1 MHPIDVD
8 EVERHHVR
16 VREAEH
22 LQLQEPHAVRIEF
35 LVVGNPLLP
44 EAVLLGEV
52 EYEVRIADLGGDAL
66 ASGRGI
72 EDLLDLR
79 RRQLVVE
86 DVQSSQTW
94 LGGGGPDKLDATLLR
109 VLAIDES
116 KRTCLIIPSNSSK
129 L

>member
-8 EVERHHVR
+8 EVERRHVR
-16 VREAEH
+16 VREAEQ

-52 EYEVRIADLGGDAL
+52 EYEVRIANLGRDTL

-72 EDLLDLR
+72 EGLLDLR
-79 RRQLVVE
+79 RRQPVVE
-86 DVQSSQTW
+86 DVQSSQAW
-94 LGGGGPDKLDATLLR
+94 LGGGGPDDFHSSLLS
-109 VLAIDES
+109 IFSIKET
-116 KRTCLIIPSNSSK
+116 KGPSFVVPGDS
-129 L
+129 